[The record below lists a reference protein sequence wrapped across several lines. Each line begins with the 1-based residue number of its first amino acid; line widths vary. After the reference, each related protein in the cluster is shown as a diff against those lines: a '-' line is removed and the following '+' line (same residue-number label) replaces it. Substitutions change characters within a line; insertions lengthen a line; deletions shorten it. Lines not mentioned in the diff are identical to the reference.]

1 MEGGFHVMADQG
13 ENCDISNNNGITAA
27 NTNSSGGRAM
37 EQLDLPPGF
46 RFHPTDEEIINHYL
60 IRKVLNSNFTATAVA
75 EVDLN
80 RNEPWDLPKKAKMGE
95 KEWYFFCQRDRK
107 YPTGMRTNRAT
118 ESGYWKATGKDK
130 EIYSKSRKGGGPG
143 SSKQLVGMKKTL
155 VFYKGRAPKGEK
167 LDWVMHEFRLEGN
180 LSSYNLPKLAK
191 DEWVVCRVIHRNT
204 AAALVKPSSML
215 DLTRMNSFVDSLL
228 DSPSLPPLIDSPFR
242 KDEKPIA
249 SNFTNIN
256 NTTSSSVQH
265 YNATSLAHYPKP
277 TALASDGNT
286 IYYRQPHMHP
296 QNYNPTSFN
305 TSTNYYQMP
314 VYSQNPYHNPSSA
327 TPGNLLHQKR
337 PDHHLMPNFPG
348 LGNFTNQIPGE
359 WQCKVEQFSTNQ
371 SMVSQSQDTGIS
383 TDMTTDISSSKQEEN
398 KGNIIR
404 HFDDTED
411 HSVIC
416 PLSDLD
422 SFWKY

>member
-1 MEGGFHVMADQG
+1 MEG
-13 ENCDISNNNGITAA
+13 
-27 NTNSSGGRAM
+27 M

-46 RFHPTDEEIINHYL
+46 RFHPTDEEIVDHYL
-60 IRKVLNSNFTATAVA
+60 IPKVVNSKFTAIAMA

-180 LSSYNLPKLAK
+180 LSSYNFSKSAK

-204 AAALVKPSSML
+204 TAIVKPSSML
-215 DLTRMNSFVDSLL
+215 DLTRMNSFVESLL
-228 DSPSLPPLIDSPFR
+228 DSPSSLPPLIDSPFLQN
-242 KDEKPIA
+242 EQKPHGL
-249 SNFTNIN
+249 NLTNIN
-256 NTTSSSVQH
+256 IGTTSSNVRH
-265 YNATSLAHYPKP
+265 YSQTSLAHYPKTQNYHHP
-277 TALASDGNT
+277 
-286 IYYRQPHMHP
+286 QMQP
-296 QNYNPTSFN
+296 QNYDPTRIIS
-305 TSTNYYQMP
+305 STNYQLP
-314 VYSQNPYHNPSSA
+314 NSIVYSQNPY
-327 TPGNLLHQKR
+327 LLHQKML
-337 PDHHLMPNFPG
+337 D
-348 LGNFTNQIPGE
+348 NQIPNYTRLDNLNQLTDQAPE
-359 WQCKVEQFSTNQ
+359 WQCKVEQFSTNH
-371 SMVSQSQDTGIS
+371 SMVSQSQDTDI
-383 TDMTTDISSSKQEEN
+383 TADISSSKQEEN
-398 KGNIIR
+398 KGNILR
-404 HFDDTED
+404 HLDDTED

-422 SFWKY
+422 AFWDY